1 MTLGLRAFVAAG
13 LAVSLF
19 GCGGGG
25 GSSGTPGTSVQPPS
39 GGSVDSTQHG
49 QFVDAPVSG
58 LNYRTATHQALTGAQ
73 GQFDYAKGESIQ
85 FFIGDLALGGVVPA
99 ASVITPVEVAG
110 GNRAQGINVAAN
122 NIAWLLQSLDADC
135 NDANGIQIS
144 DAIRTATTG
153 RAIDFTLPT
162 AVFAAANSPAA
173 QLVSQ
178 AGPSCRQSRTLSVD
192 AARIALA
199 TQLASLTA
207 PTSGDACTSSQ
218 WCAGSAKQTIS
229 PTAAEVGGMT
239 EHRLQPAPDVTQYF
253 HLGGFGLGP
262 FEETKFANA
271 LIPSFDQRACG
282 PDGVPGL
289 GGECVSNPPA
299 RRPYH
304 CPGYAADC
312 DESQKQRTYVRTLY
326 LKQGSNE
333 IVFLTIDA
341 IGAGNIIMNGMKKA
355 VADALGISVD
365 NVLTGATH
373 SHAGADLQG
382 LWGGVPEQ
390 WVAELYQNAAAAAV
404 AAKNNARAATL
415 TYATGQELAFN
426 SYRRPRIDPNAITDK
441 TLSVLQAKD
450 SNGAV

>member
-1 MTLGLRAFVAAG
+1 
-13 LAVSLF
+13 
-19 GCGGGG
+19 
-25 GSSGTPGTSVQPPS
+25 
-39 GGSVDSTQHG
+39 
-49 QFVDAPVSG
+49 
-58 LNYRTATHQALTGAQ
+58 
-73 GQFDYAKGESIQ
+73 
-85 FFIGDLALGGVVPA
+85 
-99 ASVITPVEVAG
+99 
-110 GNRAQGINVAAN
+110 
-122 NIAWLLQSLDADC
+122 
-135 NDANGIQIS
+135 
-144 DAIRTATTG
+144 
-153 RAIDFTLPT
+153 T

-365 NVLTGATH
+365 NVLT
-373 SHAGADLQG
+373 
-382 LWGGVPEQ
+382 
-390 WVAELYQNAAAAAV
+390 
-404 AAKNNARAATL
+404 
-415 TYATGQELAFN
+415 
-426 SYRRPRIDPNAITDK
+426 
-441 TLSVLQAKD
+441 
-450 SNGAV
+450 